1 VRGCPGEGIRG
12 GLSAYDTVATS
23 LALLGDA
30 ELRELVDRATPR
42 RFRFRAQSRGVVA
55 RAARFCSRRTASRT
69 LGTGIG
75 GSSARL
81 HVSGT
86 PVR

>member
-1 VRGCPGEGIRG
+1 MVVCEGLPGG
-12 GLSAYDTVATS
+12 GDPGRLSDYDTVATS

-30 ELRELVDRATPR
+30 ELRELVDRATP
-42 RFRFRAQSRGVVA
+42 
-55 RAARFCSRRTASRT
+55 